1 MKRSILAVTLT
12 LALLLTAA
20 CNTQQAATTQRVI
33 AAIIDTFRAEIP
45 VLPAQ
50 DQLPA
55 TQFVALAVTLD
66 NQLAQCISVA
76 PTVMGTKGR
85 VQSCFSIFATGLLS
99 PAELA
104 QLRII
109 SGPSQARVQLVV
121 TGIVAAVNIWV
132 AFSTPVVGPAPTARE
147 LKDFKTKILQDVEL
161 PYNSVDCDNANGDAS
176 LCTVESD

>member
-1 MKRSILAVTLT
+1 MKKKLLAVTVT
-12 LALLLTAA
+12 LAVLFTGA
-20 CNTQQAATTQRVI
+20 CSAQQAATTQRVI

-55 TQFVALAVTLD
+55 TQFAALAVTLD
-66 NQLAQCISVA
+66 NQLAQCISTV

-104 QLRII
+104 QLRVL
-109 SGPSQARVQLVV
+109 SGKSQARVQLVV
-121 TGIVAAVNIWV
+121 TGIVAAVNIWI
-132 AFSTPVVGPAPTARE
+132 AFDTPVVGPAPSAAE
-147 LKDFKTKILQDVEL
+147 LQEL
-161 PYNSVDCDNANGDAS
+161 RDKVLSDAGVTDEATQG
-176 LCTVESD
+176 LE